1 MIQKS
6 KELKQ
11 KTVTVE
17 SDSDEAEASDTEQQL
32 HRNQDELIDVALATT
47 ALATT
52 RNNPWMLPPVVKK
65 SALYSKPQV
74 KTICKTKVAKSTKQK
89 TKHLSSCRREKF
101 NGILPPFVEIRKS

>member
-32 HRNQDELIDVALATT
+32 HSNQDELIDVALATT
-47 ALATT
+47 AAATS
-52 RNNPWMLPPVVKK
+52 NNPWMLPPVVKK

-74 KTICKTKVAKSTKQK
+74 RKKNKVT
-89 TKHLSSCRREKF
+89 TKHKTTGENTDVHVAFCPFGEKEKK
-101 NGILPPFVEIRKS
+101 NNRKM